1 MFLLFIQ
8 FNKKDIFLG
17 IVLSF
22 DKYWISRELDIQ
34 QKDRKMNTRKKAL
47 PFPVS
52 QTKRLHKLKQS
63 LDNWKQLNDH
73 DLAFTL
79 MPNTDLPR
87 TIADKIFTKFWHLAD
102 QKTCG
107 NRRRRFN
114 VGLERMVTTEQGVP
128 LNSDG
133 MNDWS
138 RFHQHG
144 TMKLP
149 SHMKLW
155 QLKAIL
161 QLCCSKCEC
170 LDSIQVVEISKQ
182 YGWSRYTNKQTN
194 EGLDNFNPFDTHLN
208 ISTP

>member
-1 MFLLFIQ
+1 LI
-8 FNKKDIFLG
+8 NITYVEPTYVEKDEI
-17 IVLSF
+17 
-22 DKYWISRELDIQ
+22 
-34 QKDRKMNTRKKAL
+34 MNTRKKQL

-52 QTKRLHKLKQS
+52 QTKRLSKLKQS

-87 TIADKIFTKFWHLAD
+87 DIATKIFTKFWHLAD
-102 QKTCG
+102 QNIFG

-114 VGLERMVTTEQGVP
+114 VGLERMVTLEQGEP

-138 RFHQHG
+138 RWHQHG

-149 SHMKLW
+149 KHLKLW
-155 QLKAIL
+155 KLKAIL
-161 QLCCSKCEC
+161 KLCCSKCEC
-170 LDSIQVVEISKQ
+170 IDGIEVIEITQ
-182 YGWSRYTNKQTN
+182 QFGWNNYTNKQTN

-208 ISTP
+208 IANQ